1 VGRVMGGLLKA
12 KRHLLGP
19 RWARGQAVG
28 RTMVA
33 KRCLEGV
40 WAG

>member
-1 VGRVMGGLLKA
+1 VGRVMTGLLEA
-12 KRHLLGP
+12 KRYLLGP
-19 RWARGQAVG
+19 RWAPGQAV
-28 RTMVA
+28 RRMMVA